1 MTPDELSILIAG
13 LIGGSALLSLFVALI
28 VLTYAEQLRR
38 IFRIRPLAPVTPA
51 LPGHYVLPY
60 LQPGPLMEPVGPI
73 HAPTPQRRATF
84 AATASDDD
92 LPVPPR
98 NATPGPSNVPRTP
111 PPAYDPAETEE
122 YGRFLRAIFRSPSPT
137 DLPLITIPDS
147 PPTPVRPLLPESDNP
162 SPSSS
167 TPFGRESIYRTLPP
181 GRIEFGTPAH
191 LCPLPDSD
199 NESDSN
205 SDPASYGGNEPVAER
220 DDDDPLNPNG
230 ADYEWPELDAVDR
243 AFLGPYR
250 SQAWELRR
258 LDIEQRSRYEGPEN
272 RVRMGYYLATERG
285 PRIPRRGREATI
297 PSSWMPAHE
306 PTQSS
311 KLSPT
316 SYWPSHLPRPTVPTW
331 TEPPDFDNFNQD
343 QETFGGWAEEE
354 SDGEFDTY
362 QDDRDYRGY
371 TTAPHFYRNPF
382 PLPDSP
388 TYLAPNHP
396 PPPPHP
402 RWIQQFRPPQYGS
415 YAYGGQGP
423 DDPEPGGSA
432 MPTDPPQ
439 PSNTERL
446 EAARQQ
452 SLANRREYD
461 VLKAQMEA
469 AQAKMMTHDVT
480 WDFAQPPD
488 SKGKEPDRGRPLV
501 PNYRRPLYDRTDRW
515 SVPRPPPKW
524 QAPNPYPA
532 PVGVAPDEAPWLGVK
547 PIMVKPPLP
556 FFGKYDDIE
565 RFIGDCLTYFEV
577 FASYFQVPSS
587 RVVFAV
593 THLEGDAKDWWVHA
607 RQDFW
612 ANDEGDPIDARF
624 RFPSWTEF
632 TTLLAL
638 NFHDPA
644 SEEMH
649 EKKMFDL
656 RMGKG
661 SALAYFQELEVEA
674 KKANRRGET
683 DARGLMVKAVRL
695 GVPDS
700 YTNAIANSGQHI
712 PVTYND
718 WKRRI
723 CIMYEERQKKWVF
736 DQTIGGRSAPQ
747 NRGATAPSQPK
758 AGGATSS
765 TPPKQAG
772 NSSAPKTGGRDS
784 AGRWTTHPGQ
794 GLPMSV
800 DAQKLRDE
808 GQCFRCKEKGH
819 LSRDCP
825 KKKEFRDIRSVQATE
840 LAVTTKVE
848 EDLLTGAHS
857 SSAGRS
863 HGLFVGTPFN
873 PTCIIKRTDT
883 FLAHS
888 DTDSIDTYSRT
899 PASNFTAFNVSST
912 TSKPVPESQNRY
924 ATLSVEEC
932 NNDSDSDTP
941 LKGCHDTSPA
951 RAEAK
956 ADNPAGHEAESLS
969 TRPLLTLGQTDA
981 NHRASS
987 LCGETQSTNASGEK
1001 STLAVT
1007 PIDIA
1012 SLPRITDGTM
1022 SAPKGKLYEEAAQVE
1037 RPSTPKVDVESQLGG
1052 ETTARLPGQQR
1063 VPTTTSS
1070 DEREGCCSPRDGD
1083 KKARAGNS
1091 DGQGETGNSTFAVQ
1105 AQPATLRS
1113 GLPSTRDGDR
1123 SILPRNEP
1131 GSAKAQKR
1139 PAAGL
1144 EAASAQAVNRGHSVT
1159 CIEVPDEDDDTAF
1172 QIWLAKERLPTVTQM
1187 EATSDEP
1194 ARSST
1199 KPITF
1204 QKWYKP
1210 FEVDWTLRAVCEA
1223 RNDNAARAALYV
1235 WTHVDRVP
1243 KLTSELLSKL
1253 RKGDELARE
1262 HLYELREP
1270 PRYLRRRQSSSRDFM
1285 LDVQLTTL
1293 TNRQVFATRG
1303 LVDSGCTSSAIN
1315 RAFVQKHRLDTVK
1328 TAIPI
1333 IVYNADGSRNKGG
1346 DITEYVEVRLTIGNH
1361 EERIDLA
1368 VTDLGAK
1375 DLYLGHDWLKRHNPV
1390 INWET
1395 STVIFGR
1402 CHCVKNPFPLPD
1414 ADPDDRWDEELE
1426 DGDTILAVNMEEEIV
1441 IRAMHHA
1448 NDLAA
1453 AANAEKPTK
1462 TFEEMVPPD
1471 YRSFRDLFSK
1481 ENFDELPERKPW
1493 DHAIELVPNAK
1504 STLDCKVYPLN
1515 RNEQEQLDKFLDEN
1529 LDSGRIKESK
1539 SPFASPFFFVKKKD
1553 GTLRPVQDYR
1563 KLNEM
1568 TIKNRYPL
1576 PLISELIDK
1585 LQGAKYFIKLDVR
1598 WGYNN
1603 VRIKEGDE
1611 HKAAF
1616 RTNRGL
1622 FEPTVM
1628 FFGLTNSPATFQWM
1642 MNDIFKDLISEG
1654 KVTIYLDDIL
1664 IFTKDLDEHRR
1675 IVRRVLQK
1683 LRENK
1688 LFLKAEKCEF
1698 EVLETEYLGVII
1710 SEGQVRMDPVKLAGI
1725 AEWPTPTK
1733 KKELQSFLGFT
1744 NFYRKFIKNYSKVV
1758 RALTQ
1763 LTGNAEWTWGAA
1775 QNQAF
1780 QQLKKQ
1786 MAEDVILAI
1795 PNRTGRFR
1803 VEADASNGA
1812 IGAVLSQEQE
1822 DRWRPVAFMSKA
1834 LTATERNYEIYDK
1847 ELLAIMLALSEWRH
1861 YLMGAL
1867 EDVEI
1872 WTDHQNL
1879 QYFRKPQKLNRRQA
1893 RWVTELAE
1901 YHFILKHKPGTAN
1914 VKADLLS
1921 RRSDH
1926 DQGEDDNGDITVL
1939 SPEHFRAMIMPT
1951 PSEIHERVRTATRQK
1966 ELWDKGIAASLEHER
1981 GITEKDGILYYDN
1994 RTYVP
1999 RHSALRGEIIA
2010 QSHDH
2015 ITAGHPGIAKTREL
2029 VQREYWW
2036 PKIQKDIEAY
2046 VKGCETCQR
2055 TKSNTQAK
2063 SAPLHP
2069 NAIPTEPWTHVSVD
2083 MVTGLP
2089 DSNGHDALLVVV
2101 DRFSKA
2107 IILVPCNVELSAA
2120 GWARTLRDHV
2130 YAHHGMPQV
2139 VISDRGPQF
2148 VSAFMKELYRMLDI
2162 TQNASTAFH
2171 PQTDGQTERVNQEV
2185 EKYLRIFIN
2194 YHQNDWAD
2202 WLPLAEFA
2210 HNNRAHSATGRSPFM
2225 ILYGRNPRIM
2235 PDSPRTLNAKVP
2247 AASDFSKAIAQI
2259 HKETELALEQAA
2271 GRMKAQYDK
2280 HKRPAQE
2287 YHAGDKVWLDAT
2299 NLHLPRPKKKLDDK
2313 RVGPFLVL
2321 EKTGASAYKLKLPPH
2336 WKIHPRFN
2344 EKLLSPF
2351 TPPSFPNQE
2360 QPPPPPPDLIDGE
2373 EEWEIEEILDSKSRK
2388 VRAKRGEPSTTVIDY
2403 FIKWVGHTREHN
2415 SWVTASEMGNTQEAI
2430 ADYETKM
2437 GSNERVSVVKIA
2449 TSKSPLAMVL
2459 DHHFDGEDISYLCQR
2474 EDGTQKWVKNPD
2486 ITLFENFL
2494 VEYWSNYEYH
2504 SLQRTK
2510 P

>member
-1 MTPDELSILIAG
+1 MTPDLTQKELVGIVTTIVG
-13 LIGGSALLSLFVALI
+13 LCLTSLFTALI
-28 VLTYAEQLRR
+28 VLTWREAILQYLYRHGLLVRPRR
-38 IFRIRPLAPVTPA
+38 RESPRPFPL
-51 LPGHYVLPY
+51 HYVLPY
-60 LQPGPLMEPVGPI
+60 ANSNATMDRPILEEQRLQTR
-73 HAPTPQRRATF
+73 APHTSNNSDELPPQ
-84 AATASDDD
+84 
-92 LPVPPR
+92 PPQR
-98 NATPGPSNVPRTP
+98 NATPGPSNTRHTPSPPSSPASEEIDIGDLRARYENFP
-111 PPAYDPAETEE
+111 PPEYDPD
-122 YGRFLRAIFRSPSPT
+122 
-137 DLPLITIPDS
+137 DLP
-147 PPTPVRPLLPESDNP
+147 PPERPLLPIRPRPLLEEPCAPAQRIFIRPPTNPEPANESSDEDNGFFGAVARRRDAGRVI
-162 SPSSS
+162 
-167 TPFGRESIYRTLPP
+167 TITTDDENDLDALELPFPDDDGDDSILHLPP
-181 GRIEFGTPAH
+181 PRRP
-191 LCPLPDSD
+191 
-199 NESDSN
+199 
-205 SDPASYGGNEPVAER
+205 
-220 DDDDPLNPNG
+220 DDPLNADG
-230 ADYEWPELDAVDR
+230 LDYEWPSLEDVNR
-243 AFLGPYR
+243 EILGPER
-250 SQAWELRR
+250 SLAWE
-258 LDIEQRSRYEGPEN
+258 IQRNDVEVRYNLAAHN
-272 RVRMGYYLATERG
+272 RVSMDAHLA
-285 PRIPRRGREATI
+285 ATYDPAMA
-297 PSSWMPAHE
+297 PSQGGDYMVPIE
-306 PTQSS
+306 EG
-311 KLSPT
+311 LMRNR
-316 SYWPSHLPRPTVPTW
+316 WPSKTPSRPWHDSWETAPTW
-331 TEPPDFDNFNQD
+331 KEADQNDFDHFHYDYNPYI
-343 QETFGGWAEEE
+343 EELP
-354 SDGEFDTY
+354 
-362 QDDRDYRGY
+362 
-371 TTAPHFYRNPF
+371 AAPF

-388 TYLAPNHP
+388 SWAAPTHL
-396 PPPPHP
+396 PHS
-402 RWIQQFRPPQYGS
+402 RRLQKYRPAQYS
-415 YAYGGQGP
+415 TRVFSGQGP
-423 DDPEPGGSA
+423 EDEEEAGTSKPSDETLAEEQRQAAEAAGKLLNRITELERELHDEEMRHRDHATKYGLPLRPSNAGKDPE
-432 MPTDPPQ
+432 
-439 PSNTERL
+439 
-446 EAARQQ
+446 
-452 SLANRREYD
+452 
-461 VLKAQMEA
+461 
-469 AQAKMMTHDVT
+469 
-480 WDFAQPPD
+480 
-488 SKGKEPDRGRPLV
+488 RGRQPAHLPLP
-501 PNYRRPLYDRTDRW
+501 PNQYRPLWRRDDRY
-515 SVPRPPPKW
+515 SVPRPPPDRGRPDPLP
-524 QAPNPYPA
+524 Q
-532 PVGVAPDEAPWLGVK
+532 PVGEADATAPFMNVRPTMIAIPKVFTGNHE
-547 PIMVKPPLP
+547 
-556 FFGKYDDIE
+556 DIE
-565 RFIGDCLTYFEV
+565 RFIGDCLMYFEAHASFFILPSHMIP
-577 FASYFQVPSS
+577 FATSLFDG
-587 RVVFAV
+587 A
-593 THLEGDAKDWWVHA
+593 AKTWWVHERLKYWSGA
-607 RQDFW
+607 GP
-612 ANDEGDPIDARF
+612 APHRF
-624 RFPSWTEF
+624 RYPTWEEF
-632 TTLLAL
+632 I
-638 NFHDPA
+638 NNVNEQFRDPA
-644 SEEMH
+644 AMEVQ
-649 EKKMFDL
+649 EKKMFEL
-656 RMGKG
+656 RMGSG
-661 SALAYFQELEVEA
+661 PATTFFQELEVLA
-674 KKANRRGET
+674 TKAGRRHDV
-683 DARGLMVKAVRL
+683 DARGLMVKATRL
-695 GVPDS
+695 GVPS
-700 YTNAIANSGQHI
+700 YYTNTITGQGRDI
-712 PVTYND
+712 PGDYD
-718 WKRRI
+718 EWKARI
-723 CIMYEERQKKWVF
+723 ILMYEERQKNWAF
-736 DQTIGGRSAPQ
+736 HQAAGNPRD
-747 NRGATAPSQPK
+747 NRPTKGTTTTASHTK
-758 AGGATSS
+758 ADDATSS
-765 TPPKQAG
+765 PTPKA
-772 NSSAPKTGGRDS
+772 SSSGHSGGRD
-784 AGRWTTHPGQ
+784 AVGRWTTFG
-794 GLPMSV
+794 GAGKPMDIDV
-800 DAQKLRDE
+800 TKLRAE
-808 GQCFRCKEKGH
+808 GRCFRCHEKGH
-819 LSRDCP
+819 MGKDCP
-825 KKKEFRDIRSVQATE
+825 KKKDYRDIRSVQATKE
-840 LAVTTKVE
+840 PVTESKVE
-848 EDLLTGAHS
+848 EIAKDLLT
-857 SSAGRS
+857 
-863 HGLFVGTPFN
+863 GTPFN
-873 PTCIIKRTDT
+873 PISITT
-883 FLAHS
+883 HS
-888 DTDSIDTYSRT
+888 DTNFFPTHSDIPDS
-899 PASNFTAFNVSST
+899 NLLAFNVSST
-912 TSKPVPESQNRY
+912 TSPPVSESQNRY
-924 ATLSVEEC
+924 AALSVEEC
-932 NNDSDSDTP
+932 NDNDNYDSDTP

-951 RAEAK
+951 RAQAK
-956 ADNPAGHEAESLS
+956 AVDPAGHEAESLS

-981 NHRASS
+981 NRPTSS
-987 LCGETQSTNASGEK
+987 LRGETQPANVAGGK
-1001 STLAVT
+1001 STLEVT

-1022 SAPKGKLYEEAAQVE
+1022 SKPKGKLYEKAAQTLGS
-1037 RPSTPKVDVESQLGG
+1037 STPKVDVESQLGG
-1052 ETTARLPGQQR
+1052 ETTARLPGQER
-1063 VPTTTSS
+1063 VPRTPKDDSTFHRSPPSS
-1070 DEREGCCSPRDGD
+1070 TKTGEQEDGAEREP
-1083 KKARAGNS
+1083 
-1091 DGQGETGNSTFAVQ
+1091 QGTGVTGTTV
-1105 AQPATLRS
+1105 
-1113 GLPSTRDGDR
+1113 
-1123 SILPRNEP
+1123 LPRAATQVRPGGISDPVTPPSEP
-1131 GSAKAQKR
+1131 SSQSTKGGTLIDAPRPAEERPSKAAGDAKATATKKT
-1139 PAAGL
+1139 AAKE
-1144 EAASAQAVNRGHSVT
+1144 EAASTQAVKRGHQVT
-1159 CIEVPDEDDDTAF
+1159 CIEIPDEEDDTAF
-1172 QIWLAKERLPTVTQM
+1172 QLWLAKKRLPIITQTG
-1187 EATSDEP
+1187 ATSDEP
-1194 ARSST
+1194 ARSSPT
-1199 KPITF
+1199 KPAF
-1204 QKWYKP
+1204 AKWYKP
-1210 FEVDWTLRAVCEA
+1210 FDVDWTLRTVCEA

-1243 KLTSELLSKL
+1243 ELTPELLSEL
-1253 RKGDELARE
+1253 RKGDDLARE
-1262 HLYELREP
+1262 WLYELHEP
-1270 PRYLRRRQSSSRDFM
+1270 PRYLRRRQSI
-1285 LDVQLTTL
+1285 L
-1293 TNRQVFATRG
+1293 ATRG

-1333 IVYNADGSRNKGG
+1333 IVYNADGSRNKDG

-1368 VTDLGAK
+1368 VTNLGAK

-1395 STVIFGR
+1395 GTVIFGR
-1402 CHCVKNPFPLPD
+1402 CQCVKNPFPLPD
-1414 ADPDDRWDEELE
+1414 ADPDDHWDEELE
-1426 DGDTILAVNMEEEIV
+1426 DGDTILAVNMEEELV
-1441 IRAMHHA
+1441 IRAVHHA

-1453 AANAEKPTK
+1453 AAHAEKPTK
-1462 TFEEMVPPD
+1462 TFEEMVPSD

-1481 ENFDELPERKPW
+1481 ENFDDLPERKPW
-1493 DHAIELVPNAK
+1493 DHAIELIPNAK

-1515 RNEQEQLDKFLDEN
+1515 RNEQEQLDKFLNEN

-1553 GTLRPVQDYR
+1553 GSLRPVQDYR

-1585 LQGAKYFIKLDVR
+1585 LQGAKYFTKLDVR

-1710 SEGQVRMDPVKLAGI
+1710 SENQVRMDPIKLAGI

-1758 RALTQ
+1758 HALTQ

-1795 PNRTGRFR
+1795 PNGTGRFR

-1822 DRWRPVAFMSKA
+1822 GKWRPVAFMSKA

-1847 ELLAIMLALSEWRH
+1847 ELLAIMLALAEWRH

-1901 YHFILKHKPGTAN
+1901 YHFVLKHKPGTAN

-1926 DQGEDDNGDITVL
+1926 DQGEDDNGDITIL
-1939 SPEHFRAMIMPT
+1939 SPEHFRAMIMPPANET
-1951 PSEIHERVRTATRQK
+1951 HERVRTATRQK
-1966 ELWDKGIAASLEHER
+1966 ELWDKGVAASLEHER

-1994 RTYVP
+1994 RVYVP
-1999 RHSALRGEIIA
+1999 RHSSLRGEIIA

-2036 PKIQKDIEAY
+2036 PKIQKDVETY

-2063 SAPLHP
+2063 TAPLHP
-2069 NAIPTEPWTHVSVD
+2069 NAIPTEPWTHISVD

-2089 DSNGHDALLVVV
+2089 DSNGHDALLVIV

-2120 GWARTLRDHV
+2120 GWARILRDHV
-2130 YAHHGMPQV
+2130 YARHGMPQV

-2194 YHQNDWAD
+2194 YHQDDWTD

-2210 HNNRAHSATGRSPFM
+2210 HNNRAHSATGKSPFM
-2225 ILYGRNPRIM
+2225 ILYGRNPRII
-2235 PDSPRTLNAKVP
+2235 PDSPRTPNTKVP

-2287 YHAGDKVWLDAT
+2287 YHVGNKVWLDAA

-2351 TPPSFPNQE
+2351 VPPSFPNQE

-2373 EEWEIEEILDSKSRK
+2373 EEWEIEEILDTKTRK
-2388 VRAKRGEPSTTVIDY
+2388 VRAKRGQPSTTVIDY

-2415 SWVTASEMGNTQEAI
+2415 SWVTASEMGNAQEAI
-2430 ADYETKM
+2430 AEYEEKM

-2449 TSKSPLAMVL
+2449 TPSQRDITMVL
-2459 DHHFDGEDISYLCQR
+2459 NHVYESNGDVSYLAQR
-2474 EDGTQKWVKNPD
+2474 CDGTQIWVINPD
-2486 ITLFENFL
+2486 TTIWKEFL
-2494 VEYWSNYEYH
+2494 DAYWASQLADQEE
-2504 SLQRTK
+2504 LPQDE

>member
-1 MTPDELSILIAG
+1 MDT
-13 LIGGSALLSLFVALI
+13 ALDYQGY
-28 VLTYAEQLRR
+28 T
-38 IFRIRPLAPVTPA
+38 
-51 LPGHYVLPY
+51 
-60 LQPGPLMEPVGPI
+60 
-73 HAPTPQRRATF
+73 
-84 AATASDDD
+84 
-92 LPVPPR
+92 
-98 NATPGPSNVPRTP
+98 
-111 PPAYDPAETEE
+111 
-122 YGRFLRAIFRSPSPT
+122 
-137 DLPLITIPDS
+137 
-147 PPTPVRPLLPESDNP
+147 PTPV
-162 SPSSS
+162 
-167 TPFGRESIYRTLPP
+167 
-181 GRIEFGTPAH
+181 
-191 LCPLPDSD
+191 
-199 NESDSN
+199 
-205 SDPASYGGNEPVAER
+205 
-220 DDDDPLNPNG
+220 
-230 ADYEWPELDAVDR
+230 
-243 AFLGPYR
+243 
-250 SQAWELRR
+250 
-258 LDIEQRSRYEGPEN
+258 
-272 RVRMGYYLATERG
+272 
-285 PRIPRRGREATI
+285 
-297 PSSWMPAHE
+297 
-306 PTQSS
+306 
-311 KLSPT
+311 
-316 SYWPSHLPRPTVPTW
+316 
-331 TEPPDFDNFNQD
+331 
-343 QETFGGWAEEE
+343 
-354 SDGEFDTY
+354 
-362 QDDRDYRGY
+362 DDRDYRGY
-371 TTAPHFYRNPF
+371 TSAPHFYHHPF

-388 TYLAPNHP
+388 TYEHQRYP
-396 PPPPHP
+396 PPPPDP
-402 RWIQQFRPPQYGS
+402 QRIQQYRPPQTHPR
-415 YAYGGQGP
+415 AP
-423 DDPEPGGSA
+423 EDPLI
-432 MPTDPPQ
+432 PQ
-439 PSNTERL
+439 PTL
-446 EAARQQ
+446 LARATR
-452 SLANRREYD
+452 SA
-461 VLKAQMEA
+461 
-469 AQAKMMTHDVT
+469 
-480 WDFAQPPD
+480 
-488 SKGKEPDRGRPLV
+488 
-501 PNYRRPLYDRTDRW
+501 YDRHKRNSPSKTDVWRSSSESW
-515 SVPRPPPKW
+515 RTSKRSATHTPSSISSTEKANNRIAPPPTYPTT
-524 QAPNPYPA
+524 ADPSPDPYPA
-532 PVGVAPDEAPWLGVK
+532 PVGKAPDEAPWLGVK
-547 PIMVKPPLP
+547 PLMVKPPIP
-556 FFGKYDDIE
+556 FEGKYDDVE
-565 RFIGDCLTYFEV
+565 RFVGDCFTYFEV

-587 RVVFAV
+587 RVVFAIS
-593 THLEGDAKDWWVHA
+593 HLEGPAKDWWVHA

-612 ANDEGDPIDARF
+612 CNEEDDTDSPRF
-624 RFPSWTEF
+624 RFPSWGEF
-632 TTLLAL
+632 TTLLAQ

-644 SEEMH
+644 SEELH
-649 EKKMFDL
+649 EKRMFDL

-661 SALAYFQELEVEA
+661 SALSYFQELEVEA

-700 YTNAIANSGQHI
+700 YTNAIASSGQHI

-723 CIMYEERQKKWVF
+723 CVMYEERQKKWVF
-736 DQTIGGRSAPQ
+736 DQTIGGR
-747 NRGATAPSQPK
+747 TAPKPGSITATSQNK
-758 AGGATSS
+758 TGGATSS
-765 TPPKQAG
+765 TPAKSPG
-772 NSSAPKTGGRDS
+772 NSNAPKPGGRDS

-794 GLPMSV
+794 GLPMSI

-808 GQCFRCKEKGH
+808 GRCFWCKEKGH
-819 LSRDCP
+819 MSKDCP
-825 KKKEFRDIRSVQATE
+825 KKKEFWDIRSVQATTE
-840 LAVTTKVE
+840 PATDSKIE
-848 EDLLTGAHS
+848 EDLHTGALA

-863 HGLFVGTPFN
+863 HGLFVGTSSN
-873 PTCIIKRTDT
+873 PTCILKRMNT
-883 FLAHS
+883 FSTSCAFEYTS
-888 DTDSIDTYSRT
+888 PSG
-899 PASNFTAFNVSST
+899 PAFNVSST
-912 TSKPVPESQNRY
+912 TSKPVTESQNRY
-924 ATLSVEEC
+924 AALSIEEC
-932 NNDSDSDTP
+932 NDNDNDIDTP
-941 LKGCHDTSPA
+941 LKGCHNTSPA
-951 RAEAK
+951 RAQAK
-956 ADNPAGHEAESLS
+956 AVDPAGHGAESPS

-987 LCGETQSTNASGEK
+987 LCGEPQSTNTSGKK
-1001 STLAVT
+1001 STFTVT

-1022 SAPKGKLYEEAAQVE
+1022 SESKDKLYDEVAQTF
-1037 RPSTPKVDVESQLGG
+1037 RSTTPKVDVESQLGG
-1052 ETTARLPGQQR
+1052 ETTTRLPGQER
-1063 VPTTTSS
+1063 VT
-1070 DEREGCCSPRDGD
+1070 
-1083 KKARAGNS
+1083 
-1091 DGQGETGNSTFAVQ
+1091 QGRQ
-1105 AQPATLRS
+1105 A
-1113 GLPSTRDGDR
+1113 LPSTASPSCYVPTSRRQEVGVER
-1123 SILPRNEP
+1123 EPPEMGVTGSTVSPR
-1131 GSAKAQKR
+1131 ATTQVR
-1139 PAAGL
+1139 PAVLSEVGTLLCKPSSRAIKGDTPFDAPPAPSQERPSKAAGDANATATKKTAAGQ
-1144 EAASAQAVNRGHSVT
+1144 EAASAQAVYRGHSVT
-1159 CIEVPDEDDDTAF
+1159 CIEVPDEDDDASF
-1172 QIWLAKERLPTVTQM
+1172 QIWLAKERTLTVTKK
-1187 EATSDEP
+1187 EATSDKP
-1194 ARSST
+1194 ARSSPT
-1199 KPITF
+1199 KSTPH
-1204 QKWYKP
+1204 QWYKP

-1223 RNDNAARAALYV
+1223 RNDNAAHAALFV
-1235 WTHVDRVP
+1235 WTHVDRIP
-1243 KLTSELLSKL
+1243 ELTPELLSEL
-1253 RKGDELARE
+1253 RRGDELARE
-1262 HLYELREP
+1262 RLYELHQP
-1270 PRYLRRRQSSSRDFM
+1270 PRYLRRRASSSRDFS
-1285 LDVQLTTL
+1285 LDVRLTSVT
-1293 TNRQVFATRG
+1293 RQKVFFTKA

-1315 RAFVQKHRLDTVK
+1315 RAFVRTHQLDTVK
-1328 TAIPI
+1328 TAVPI
-1333 IVYNADGSRNKGG
+1333 IVYNADGTRNQAG
-1346 DITEYVEVRLTIGNH
+1346 DITEYVEMHMAIGDH
-1361 EERIDLA
+1361 VKRIDLA
-1368 VTDLGAK
+1368 VTDLGPK

-1390 INWET
+1390 INWAT
-1395 STVIFGR
+1395 GTVIFGR
-1402 CHCVKNPFPLPD
+1402 CQCVKNPFSLPD

-1426 DGDTILAVNMEEEIV
+1426 DGDTILAVNMEEELI
-1441 IRAMHHA
+1441 IRAVHHA

-1453 AANAEKPTK
+1453 AAHADKPMK
-1462 TFEEMVPPD
+1462 TFEEMVPPN
-1471 YRSFRDLFSK
+1471 YCSFRDLFSK

-1493 DHAIELVPNAK
+1493 DHAIELIPNAK

-1515 RNEQEQLDKFLDEN
+1515 RNEQEQLDKFLDKN
-1529 LDSGRIKESK
+1529 LESGRITESK
-1539 SPFASPFFFVKKKD
+1539 SPFASPFFF
-1553 GTLRPVQDYR
+1553 
-1563 KLNEM
+1563 LNEM

-1585 LQGAKYFIKLDVR
+1585 LQGAKYFTKLDVC

-1616 RTNRGL
+1616 RTNQGL

-1642 MNDIFKDLISEG
+1642 MNDIFKDLISER

-1688 LFLKAEKCEF
+1688 LFLKAKKCEF
-1698 EVLETEYLGVII
+1698 EVLQTEYLGVII
-1710 SEGQVRMDPVKLAGI
+1710 SEGQVRMDPIKLAGI

-1758 RALTQ
+1758 RTLTQ

-1795 PNRTGRFR
+1795 PNGTGRFR

-1822 DRWRPVAFMSKA
+1822 GKWRPVAFMSKA

-1939 SPEHFRAMIMPT
+1939 SPDHFRAMIMPT
-1951 PSEIHERVRTATRQK
+1951 ASETHERVRTATRQK
-1966 ELWDKGIAASLEHER
+1966 ELWDKGIATSLEHER

-1994 RTYVP
+1994 RVYVP
-1999 RHSALRGEIIA
+1999 RHSSLRGEIIA

-2069 NAIPTEPWTHVSVD
+2069 NAIPTEPWTHISVD

-2107 IILVPCNVELSAA
+2107 IILVPCNVELSAE
-2120 GWARTLRDHV
+2120 GWARILRDHV
-2130 YAHHGMPQV
+2130 YARHGMPQV

-2185 EKYLRIFIN
+2185 EKYLRIFVN
-2194 YHQNDWAD
+2194 HHQNDWAD
-2202 WLPLAEFA
+2202 WLPMVEFA

-2225 ILYGRNPRIM
+2225 ILYGRNPHII
-2235 PDSPRTLNAKVP
+2235 PDSPRTPNSKVP
-2247 AASDFSKAIAQI
+2247 AASDFSKAMAKI
-2259 HKETELALEQAA
+2259 HKETETALEEAA

-2280 HKRPAQE
+2280 HKRPARE
-2287 YHAGDKVWLDAT
+2287 YHAGDKVWLDTT

-2313 RVGPFLVL
+2313 RVGPFLIL

-2344 EKLLSPF
+2344 EKLLTPF
-2351 TPPSFPNQE
+2351 VPPAFPNQE

-2373 EEWEIEEILDSKSRK
+2373 EEWEIEEILDSKPRK
-2388 VRAKRGEPSTTVIDY
+2388 VRGKCGEPSTTVIDY

-2415 SWVTASEMGNTQEAI
+2415 SWVTASEMGNAKEAI
-2430 ADYETKM
+2430 ADYEAKTQ
-2437 GSNERVSVVKIA
+2437 SNERVAIVKIA

-2459 DHHFDGEDISYLCQR
+2459 NHHFDGEDVSYLCQR

-2486 ITLFENFL
+2486 VTLFENFL

-2504 SLQRTK
+2504 SLQKTE

>member
-1 MTPDELSILIAG
+1 MSFPTSNPDHSWNQWAR
-13 LIGGSALLSLFVALI
+13 S
-28 VLTYAEQLRR
+28 
-38 IFRIRPLAPVTPA
+38 
-51 LPGHYVLPY
+51 
-60 LQPGPLMEPVGPI
+60 
-73 HAPTPQRRATF
+73 
-84 AATASDDD
+84 
-92 LPVPPR
+92 
-98 NATPGPSNVPRTP
+98 TP
-111 PPAYDPAETEE
+111 PPPRGGAPTRPPHPTTTSPFPLATQPPAHPMFQEPPLPPMTRRRPRNTAGSFGLSSALQRPTFPSSQ
-122 YGRFLRAIFRSPSPT
+122 YPTAPRPQYRPFSPNPMMRPHARCPPSAVNAFRAPSTPEAFGSQ
-137 DLPLITIPDS
+137 S
-147 PPTPVRPLLPESDNP
+147 PPTSAHSPTPTMKTPTPPRPPTMEEMNP
-162 SPSSS
+162 WQS
-167 TPFGRESIYRTLPP
+167 ERT
-181 GRIEFGTPAH
+181 
-191 LCPLPDSD
+191 
-199 NESDSN
+199 
-205 SDPASYGGNEPVAER
+205 
-220 DDDDPLNPNG
+220 
-230 ADYEWPELDAVDR
+230 
-243 AFLGPYR
+243 
-250 SQAWELRR
+250 
-258 LDIEQRSRYEGPEN
+258 
-272 RVRMGYYLATERG
+272 
-285 PRIPRRGREATI
+285 TI
-297 PSSWMPAHE
+297 PST
-306 PTQSS
+306 PTDPTTSGPSS
-311 KLSPT
+311 RPSTGPTSAPTDPRHGSSDGSTSSNEAGSKDPETESGWGGTSLSPEDHRSQEEVETQTYAPDFTRTAFGQSIPLPQAIGSTMRGPEPPRSNEPSQT
-316 SYWPSHLPRPTVPTW
+316 SYWPSHLPRETAQTW
-331 TEPPDFDNFNQD
+331 TERPDFDNFNQD
-343 QETFGGWAEEE
+343 PETFGWADEEE
-354 SDGEFDTY
+354 EMNY
-362 QDDRDYRGY
+362 QSYPPTPIDDRDYRGY
-371 TTAPHFYRNPF
+371 TSAPDFYHQPF

-388 TYLAPNHP
+388 NYAGEYQTYQPI
-396 PPPPHP
+396 HP
-402 RWIQQFRPPQYGS
+402 RRVQQYRPPQYAS
-415 YAYGGQGP
+415 HLFAGQDP
-423 DDPEPGGSA
+423 PEPIA
-432 MPTDPPQ
+432 TDPTPGPSQ
-439 PSNTERL
+439 PSNEERL

-452 SLANRREYD
+452 SEANRREYD
-461 VLKAQMEA
+461 ILKAQMEA

-488 SKGKEPDRGRPLV
+488 SRKEKEPDRGRLPI

-515 SVPRPPPKW
+515 SVPRPPPRW

-532 PVGVAPDEAPWLGVK
+532 PVGAAPDDAPWLGVK

-556 FFGKYDDIE
+556 FDGKYDDVE

-577 FASYFQVPSS
+577 FAAFFQVPSS

-593 THLEGDAKDWWVHA
+593 THLEGTAKDWWVHA

-612 ANDEGDPIDARF
+612 ANDPDDAIDPRF
-624 RFPSWTEF
+624 RFPSWGEF
-632 TTLLAL
+632 TTLLAQQ
-638 NFHDPA
+638 FHDPA
-644 SEEMH
+644 SEELH
-649 EKKMFDL
+649 EKRMFDL
-656 RMGKG
+656 WMGKG
-661 SALAYFQELEVEA
+661 PAISYFQELEMEA
-674 KKANRRGET
+674 KKANRCSDV

-712 PVTYND
+712 PITYND

-723 CIMYEERQKKWVF
+723 CVMYEERQKKWVF
-736 DQTIGGRSAPQ
+736 DQAIGGRSVPQ
-747 NRGATAPSQPK
+747 KGTTATSLPK
-758 AGGATSS
+758 TGGMTSS
-765 TPPKQAG
+765 TPAKQAAG
-772 NSSAPKTGGRDS
+772 SNAPKPGGRDS
-784 AGRWTTHPGQ
+784 TGRWTTHPGQ
-794 GLPMSV
+794 GLPMSI
-800 DAQKLRDE
+800 DAQKLCDE
-808 GQCFRCKEKGH
+808 GRCFRCKEKGH
-819 LSRDCP
+819 MSKDCP
-825 KKKEFRDIRSVQATE
+825 KKKEFRDIRSVQATTE
-840 LAVTTKVE
+840 VATTSKVE
-848 EDLLTGAHS
+848 EDLFT
-857 SSAGRS
+857 
-863 HGLFVGTPFN
+863 GTPFN
-873 PTCIIKRTDT
+873 PISITT
-883 FLAHS
+883 HS
-888 DTDSIDTYSRT
+888 DTDFSRIT
-899 PASNFTAFNVSST
+899 HSNIPHLRAPAFNVSST
-912 TSKPVPESQNRY
+912 TSKPASESQNRY
-924 ATLSVEEC
+924 AALSVEEC
-932 NNDSDSDTP
+932 NNNNNNNNNTP
-941 LKGCHDTSPA
+941 SSALN
-951 RAEAK
+951 AEA
-956 ADNPAGHEAESLS
+956 EQWAESPT

-981 NHRASS
+981 NRPTSS
-987 LCGETQSTNASGEK
+987 LCGETQPVNVADGK
-1001 STLAVT
+1001 STLEVT

-1012 SLPRITDGTM
+1012 SLPHMTDGM
-1022 SAPKGKLYEEAAQVE
+1022 KGASKGSPNEVSYRHDQAAQTSGS
-1037 RPSTPKVDVESQLGG
+1037 STPKVDVESQLGG

-1063 VPTTTSS
+1063 VTTPTTSS

-1083 KKARAGNS
+1083 KKARARNS
-1091 DGQGETGNSTFAVQ
+1091 DGQGETGNSAFAVQ
-1105 AQPATLRS
+1105 AQPATLSQS

-1123 SILPRNEP
+1123 SILPWNEP

-1139 PAAGL
+1139 PAAGQ
-1144 EAASAQAVNRGHSVT
+1144 EAASAQAVNRGHPVT
-1159 CIEVPDEDDDTAF
+1159 CIEIPDEDDDMAF
-1172 QIWLAKERLPTVTQM
+1172 QLWLAKERTPTIVKEET
-1187 EATSDEP
+1187 TSDEP
-1194 ARSST
+1194 ARISAT
-1199 KPITF
+1199 KSDAHR
-1204 QKWYKP
+1204 WYKP

-1223 RNDNAARAALYV
+1223 RNDNAACAALYI
-1235 WTHVDRVP
+1235 WTHIDRVP
-1243 KLTSELLSKL
+1243 ELTPELLSEI
-1253 RKGDELARE
+1253 RKGGELARE
-1262 HLYELREP
+1262 RLYELHEP
-1270 PRYLRRRQSSSRDFM
+1270 PRYLRRRGSNDRDFS
-1285 LDVQLTTL
+1285 LQVQLTTV
-1293 TNRQVFATRG
+1293 TGQKTFTTKG

-1315 RAFVQKHRLDTVK
+1315 RAFVRKNQLDTVK
-1328 TAIPI
+1328 TAVPI
-1333 IVYNADGSRNKGG
+1333 VVYNADGTHNQAG
-1346 DITEYVEVRLTIGNH
+1346 DITEYVEMRMTIGNH
-1361 EERIDLA
+1361 IERIDFA
-1368 VTDLGAK
+1368 VTDLGPK

-1395 STVIFGR
+1395 GTVIFGR
-1402 CHCVKNPFPLPD
+1402 CQCVKNPFPLPD
-1414 ADPDDRWDEELE
+1414 ANPDDRWDEELE

-1453 AANAEKPTK
+1453 AANTEKPTK
-1462 TFEEMVPPD
+1462 TFEEMVPSD

-1493 DHAIELVPNAK
+1493 DHAIELIPNAK

-1553 GTLRPVQDYR
+1553 GSLRPVQDYR

-1585 LQGAKYFIKLDVR
+1585 LQGAKYFTKLDVR

-1603 VRIKEGDE
+1603 VWIKEGDE

-1628 FFGLTNSPATFQWM
+1628 FFRLTNSPTTFQWM
-1642 MNDIFKDLISEG
+1642 MNDIFKDLISKG

-1803 VEADASNGA
+1803 VEADTSNGA

-1822 DRWRPVAFMSKA
+1822 GKWRPVAFMSKA

-1847 ELLAIMLALSEWRH
+1847 ELLAIMLALAEWRH

-1893 RWVTELAE
+1893 HWVTELAE

-1951 PSEIHERVRTATRQK
+1951 ATETHERVRTATRQK

-1981 GITEKDGILYYDN
+1981 GITEKDGILYYDQ
-1994 RTYVP
+1994 RVYVP
-1999 RHSALRGEIIA
+1999 RHSSLRGEIIS

-2046 VKGCETCQR
+2046 IKGCETCQR

-2069 NAIPTEPWTHVSVD
+2069 NTIPTEPWTHISVD

-2107 IILVPCNVELSAA
+2107 IILVPCNVELSAE
-2120 GWARTLRDHV
+2120 GWARILRDHV
-2130 YAHHGMPQV
+2130 YA
-2139 VISDRGPQF
+2139 
-2148 VSAFMKELYRMLDI
+2148 
-2162 TQNASTAFH
+2162 
-2171 PQTDGQTERVNQEV
+2171 
-2185 EKYLRIFIN
+2185 
-2194 YHQNDWAD
+2194 
-2202 WLPLAEFA
+2202 
-2210 HNNRAHSATGRSPFM
+2210 
-2225 ILYGRNPRIM
+2225 
-2235 PDSPRTLNAKVP
+2235 
-2247 AASDFSKAIAQI
+2247 
-2259 HKETELALEQAA
+2259 
-2271 GRMKAQYDK
+2271 
-2280 HKRPAQE
+2280 
-2287 YHAGDKVWLDAT
+2287 
-2299 NLHLPRPKKKLDDK
+2299 
-2313 RVGPFLVL
+2313 
-2321 EKTGASAYKLKLPPH
+2321 
-2336 WKIHPRFN
+2336 
-2344 EKLLSPF
+2344 
-2351 TPPSFPNQE
+2351 
-2360 QPPPPPPDLIDGE
+2360 
-2373 EEWEIEEILDSKSRK
+2373 
-2388 VRAKRGEPSTTVIDY
+2388 
-2403 FIKWVGHTREHN
+2403 
-2415 SWVTASEMGNTQEAI
+2415 
-2430 ADYETKM
+2430 
-2437 GSNERVSVVKIA
+2437 
-2449 TSKSPLAMVL
+2449 
-2459 DHHFDGEDISYLCQR
+2459 
-2474 EDGTQKWVKNPD
+2474 
-2486 ITLFENFL
+2486 
-2494 VEYWSNYEYH
+2494 
-2504 SLQRTK
+2504 
-2510 P
+2510 

>member
-1 MTPDELSILIAG
+1 MTPDEISILVAG

-38 IFRIRPLAPVTPA
+38 IFHIRPLAPVIPA

-60 LQPGPLMEPVGPI
+60 LEPGPLVEPVGQI

-84 AATASDDD
+84 TATASDDD
-92 LPVPPR
+92 LPLPPR

-122 YGRFLRAIFRSPSPT
+122 YGRFLRSIFRSASPT
-137 DLPLITIPDS
+137 NLPLITIPDS
-147 PPTPVRPLLPESDNP
+147 PPTPIRALIPEPNDETP
-162 SPSSS
+162 SLS
-167 TPFGRESIYRTLPP
+167 TSFGRESIHRTLPP
-181 GRIEFGTPAH
+181 GGIVIGTPAH

-199 NESDSN
+199 SDSDS
-205 SDPASYGGNEPVAER
+205 SDYGGNEPVAER

-230 ADYEWPELDAVDR
+230 SDHEWPELDAVDR

-258 LDIEQRSRYEGPEN
+258 LDIEQRSSEDP
-272 RVRMGYYLATERG
+272 AFHDAAER
-285 PRIPRRGREATI
+285 PQYVQEYTPTDSERNTRPQQAA
-297 PSSWMPAHE
+297 SSWMPAPE
-306 PTQSS
+306 PTQNTG
-311 KLSPT
+311 LSPT
-316 SYWPSHLPRPTVPTW
+316 YYLHSPSPRETGRISTA
-331 TEPPDFDNFNQD
+331 PPDFDNFNQD
-343 QETFGGWAEEE
+343 EDTFGGWADEEQE
-354 SDGEFDTY
+354 LDTALDY
-362 QDDRDYRGY
+362 GDYRGY
-371 TTAPHFYRNPF
+371 TSAPHFYHQPF

-388 TYLAPNHP
+388 SYAQP
-396 PPPPHP
+396 PRHFQPPHP
-402 RWIQQFRPPQYGS
+402 RRVQQYRPPQYRQ
-415 YAYGGQGP
+415 YLMGGQDP
-423 DDPEPGGSA
+423 PEPIV
-432 MPTDPPQ
+432 TDQTAGPSQ
-439 PSNTERL
+439 PSNEERL
-446 EAARQQ
+446 EAARRQ
-452 SLANRREYD
+452 SHENRQEYD
-461 VLKAQMEA
+461 ILKAQMEA

-488 SKGKEPDRGRPLV
+488 SKGKEPDRGRPVV

-515 SVPRPPPKW
+515 SVPRPPPRW

-532 PVGVAPDEAPWLGVK
+532 PVGSAPDDAPWLGVK
-547 PIMVKPPLP
+547 PLMVKPPLP

-577 FASYFQVPSS
+577 FASYFQIPSS

-612 ANDEGDPIDARF
+612 ANDAEDPVDARF

-661 SALAYFQELEVEA
+661 SALAYFQELEMEA

-723 CIMYEERQKKWVF
+723 CIMYEEWQKKWVF
-736 DQTIGGRSAPQ
+736 DQTIGGRAPQ
-747 NRGATAPSQPK
+747 RTGTTAPSLPK
-758 AGGATSS
+758 TEGATSS
-765 TPPKQAG
+765 TPPKQAD
-772 NSSAPKTGGRDS
+772 NSNASKSGGRDS

-794 GLPMSV
+794 GLPMSI
-800 DAQKLRDE
+800 DAQKLRNE
-808 GQCFRCKEKGH
+808 GRCFRCKEKGH
-819 LSRDCP
+819 MSKDCP
-825 KKKEFRDIRSVQATE
+825 KKKEFRDIRSVQATTE
-840 LAVTTKVE
+840 LAVTTKIAT
-848 EDLLTGAHS
+848 DLHTGALA

-863 HGLFVGTPFN
+863 QGLFVGTPFN
-873 PTCIIKRTDT
+873 PTCIKRTNT
-883 FLAHS
+883 FSISPDSHTTHS
-888 DTDSIDTYSRT
+888 AI
-899 PASNFTAFNVSST
+899 PAPNLLAFNVSST
-912 TSKPVPESQNRY
+912 TSKPSSESQNRY
-924 ATLSVEEC
+924 AALSVEEC
-932 NNDSDSDTP
+932 TDDSDSDSDTP

-951 RAEAK
+951 RAQAK
-956 ADNPAGHEAESLS
+956 AVDPAGHEAESLS

-987 LCGETQSTNASGEK
+987 LCGETQSMKASGEK
-1001 STLAVT
+1001 STLVVT
-1007 PIDIA
+1007 PIDNA
-1012 SLPRITDGTM
+1012 SLPRMTDGTM
-1022 SAPKGKLYEEAAQVE
+1022 SKSKDKLYEQVAQVE

-1052 ETTARLPGQQR
+1052 ETTTRLPGQQR
-1063 VPTTTSS
+1063 VPRTQETTTPQKQPFPVGRPGKVMEVMTSQ
-1070 DEREGCCSPRDGD
+1070 SPGAAGGIGQPRSLDSTTPVVPARLFDVRDD
-1083 KKARAGNS
+1083 APVRTNPSLQRIVLVEAN
-1091 DGQGETGNSTFAVQ
+1091 QTN
-1105 AQPATLRS
+1105 LRS
-1113 GLPSTRDGDR
+1113 PIAPGNVDEERPS
-1123 SILPRNEP
+1123 
-1131 GSAKAQKR
+1131 K
-1139 PAAGL
+1139 AAGDANATATKKTAAGQ

-1159 CIEVPDEDDDTAF
+1159 CIEIPDEDDDTAF
-1172 QIWLAKERLPTVTQM
+1172 QLWLAKERLPKVTQT

-1199 KPITF
+1199 KPVTF

-1223 RNDNAARAALYV
+1223 RNDNAARAALFV

-1243 KLTSELLSKL
+1243 ELTPELLSEL

-1262 HLYELREP
+1262 RLYELHEP
-1270 PRYLRRRQSSSRDFM
+1270 PRYLRRRASSGRDFM

-1315 RAFVQKHRLDTVK
+1315 RAFVQKHHLDTVK

-1395 STVIFGR
+1395 GTVIFGR
-1402 CHCVKNPFPLPD
+1402 CQCVKNPFPLPD

-1426 DGDTILAVNMEEEIV
+1426 DGDTILAVNMEEELV
-1441 IRAMHHA
+1441 IRAIHHA

-1553 GTLRPVQDYR
+1553 GSLRPVQDYR

-1585 LQGAKYFIKLDVR
+1585 LQGAKYFTKLDVR

-1795 PNRTGRFR
+1795 PNATGRFR

-1812 IGAVLSQEQE
+1812 VGAVLSQEQE
-1822 DRWRPVAFMSKA
+1822 GRWRPVAFMSKA

-1901 YHFILKHKPGTAN
+1901 YHFVLKHKPGTAN

-1951 PSEIHERVRTATRQK
+1951 ASETHERVKTATRQK
-1966 ELWDKGIAASLEHER
+1966 ELWDKGIAASLEHE
-1981 GITEKDGILYYDN
+1981 
-1994 RTYVP
+1994 
-1999 RHSALRGEIIA
+1999 
-2010 QSHDH
+2010 
-2015 ITAGHPGIAKTREL
+2015 
-2029 VQREYWW
+2029 
-2036 PKIQKDIEAY
+2036 
-2046 VKGCETCQR
+2046 
-2055 TKSNTQAK
+2055 
-2063 SAPLHP
+2063 
-2069 NAIPTEPWTHVSVD
+2069 
-2083 MVTGLP
+2083 
-2089 DSNGHDALLVVV
+2089 
-2101 DRFSKA
+2101 
-2107 IILVPCNVELSAA
+2107 
-2120 GWARTLRDHV
+2120 
-2130 YAHHGMPQV
+2130 
-2139 VISDRGPQF
+2139 
-2148 VSAFMKELYRMLDI
+2148 
-2162 TQNASTAFH
+2162 
-2171 PQTDGQTERVNQEV
+2171 
-2185 EKYLRIFIN
+2185 
-2194 YHQNDWAD
+2194 
-2202 WLPLAEFA
+2202 
-2210 HNNRAHSATGRSPFM
+2210 
-2225 ILYGRNPRIM
+2225 
-2235 PDSPRTLNAKVP
+2235 
-2247 AASDFSKAIAQI
+2247 
-2259 HKETELALEQAA
+2259 
-2271 GRMKAQYDK
+2271 
-2280 HKRPAQE
+2280 
-2287 YHAGDKVWLDAT
+2287 
-2299 NLHLPRPKKKLDDK
+2299 
-2313 RVGPFLVL
+2313 
-2321 EKTGASAYKLKLPPH
+2321 
-2336 WKIHPRFN
+2336 
-2344 EKLLSPF
+2344 
-2351 TPPSFPNQE
+2351 
-2360 QPPPPPPDLIDGE
+2360 
-2373 EEWEIEEILDSKSRK
+2373 
-2388 VRAKRGEPSTTVIDY
+2388 
-2403 FIKWVGHTREHN
+2403 
-2415 SWVTASEMGNTQEAI
+2415 
-2430 ADYETKM
+2430 
-2437 GSNERVSVVKIA
+2437 
-2449 TSKSPLAMVL
+2449 
-2459 DHHFDGEDISYLCQR
+2459 
-2474 EDGTQKWVKNPD
+2474 
-2486 ITLFENFL
+2486 
-2494 VEYWSNYEYH
+2494 
-2504 SLQRTK
+2504 
-2510 P
+2510 

>member
-1 MTPDELSILIAG
+1 MTPDLTQKE
-13 LIGGSALLSLFVALI
+13 LIGIVTTIVGLCLTSLFTTLI
-28 VLTYAEQLRR
+28 VLTWREEILHYLYRHGLLVRPRR
-38 IFRIRPLAPVTPA
+38 RQSPRPFPL
-51 LPGHYVLPY
+51 HYVLPY
-60 LQPGPLMEPVGPI
+60 DNSNTTMDRPVLEEQHLQTR
-73 HAPTPQRRATF
+73 APHTSNDSDELPPQ
-84 AATASDDD
+84 
-92 LPVPPR
+92 PPQR
-98 NATPGPSNVPRTP
+98 NATPGPSNTRHTPSPPSSPASEEIDIGDLRARYENFP
-111 PPAYDPAETEE
+111 PPEYDPNDLPPPERPILPIRPRPLMEE
-122 YGRFLRAIFRSPSPT
+122 PRAPAQRIFIRPPT
-137 DLPLITIPDS
+137 DPWPADESSDEDDNGFFRAVARRRDAERVITITTDDEND
-147 PPTPVRPLLPESDNP
+147 LDALE
-162 SPSSS
+162 
-167 TPFGRESIYRTLPP
+167 L
-181 GRIEFGTPAH
+181 
-191 LCPLPDSD
+191 PLPDDDGDDSILHLPPPRRPD
-199 NESDSN
+199 N
-205 SDPASYGGNEPVAER
+205 
-220 DDDDPLNPNG
+220 PLNADG
-230 ADYEWPELDAVDR
+230 LDYEWPSLEDVDR
-243 AFLGPYR
+243 DLLGPER
-250 SQAWELRR
+250 SLAWEIRR
-258 LDIEQRSRYEGPEN
+258 DDVEVRYNLAAHN
-272 RVRMGYYLATERG
+272 RISMDAHLATTYD
-285 PRIPRRGREATI
+285 PATA
-297 PSSWMPAHE
+297 PSQGVDYMVPIEEGLMRNRLPSKA
-306 PTQSS
+306 SS
-311 KLSPT
+311 KTWHDSWET
-316 SYWPSHLPRPTVPTW
+316 APTW
-331 TEPPDFDNFNQD
+331 KEADQNDFDHFHYDYNSYI
-343 QETFGGWAEEE
+343 EELP
-354 SDGEFDTY
+354 
-362 QDDRDYRGY
+362 
-371 TTAPHFYRNPF
+371 AAPF

-388 TYLAPNHP
+388 SWATPTHL
-396 PPPPHP
+396 PHP
-402 RWIQQFRPPQYGS
+402 RRLQKYRPTQYS
-415 YAYGGQGP
+415 THVFSGQGP
-423 DDPEPGGSA
+423 DDEEEGGSSK
-432 MPTDPPQ
+432 
-439 PSNTERL
+439 PSDETLAEEQRQAA
-446 EAARQQ
+446 EAAGK
-452 SLANRREYD
+452 LLNRIAELEKELNDEEMRHRD
-461 VLKAQMEA
+461 HATKAQTEDDNPLIYPYLRINIDPSG
-469 AQAKMMTHDVT
+469 DVT
-480 WDFAQPPD
+480 TDIRYHAHLPIGGIPILSRNQ
-488 SKGKEPDRGRPLV
+488 SGKQ
-501 PNYRRPLYDRTDRW
+501 T
-515 SVPRPPPKW
+515 PPPH
-524 QAPNPYPA
+524 
-532 PVGVAPDEAPWLGVK
+532 
-547 PIMVKPPLP
+547 
-556 FFGKYDDIE
+556 IE
-565 RFIGDCLTYFEV
+565 RFIGDCLMYFEAH
-577 FASYFQVPSS
+577 ASYFILPSHMIP
-587 RVVFAV
+587 FA
-593 THLEGDAKDWWVHA
+593 TSLFDGAAKTWWVHERLKYWSGTGPA
-607 RQDFW
+607 
-612 ANDEGDPIDARF
+612 PHRF
-624 RFPSWTEF
+624 RYPTWEEF
-632 TTLLAL
+632 I
-638 NFHDPA
+638 NNVNEQFRDPA
-644 SEEMH
+644 AMEVQ
-649 EKKMFDL
+649 EKKMFEL
-656 RMGKG
+656 RMGSG
-661 SALAYFQELEVEA
+661 PATTFFQELEVLA
-674 KKANRRGET
+674 TKAGRRHDV
-683 DARGLMVKAVRL
+683 DARGLMVKATRL
-695 GVPDS
+695 GVPS
-700 YTNAIANSGQHI
+700 YYTNTITGQGRDI
-712 PVTYND
+712 PGDYD
-718 WKRRI
+718 EWKARI
-723 CIMYEERQKKWVF
+723 ILMYEERQKNWAF
-736 DQTIGGRSAPQ
+736 HQAAGSPRNNRPPRGTSATTTT
-747 NRGATAPSQPK
+747 ATSHTK
-758 AGGATSS
+758 ADGATSS
-765 TPPKQAG
+765 PTPKA
-772 NSSAPKTGGRDS
+772 SSGGHSGGRDS
-784 AGRWTTHPGQ
+784 AGRWTTFG
-794 GLPMSV
+794 GTGKPMDIDV
-800 DAQKLRDE
+800 TKLRAE
-808 GQCFRCKEKGH
+808 GRCFRCHEKGH
-819 LSRDCP
+819 MGKDCP
-825 KKKEFRDIRSVQATE
+825 KKKDYRDIRSVQATNE
-840 LAVTTKVE
+840 PVTESKIE
-848 EDLLTGAHS
+848 EIAKDLHTGARL

-873 PTCIIKRTDT
+873 PTCIKHTNILSTSHT
-883 FLAHS
+883 HS
-888 DTDSIDTYSRT
+888 NIPRLRA
-899 PASNFTAFNVSST
+899 PAFNVSST
-912 TSKPVPESQNRY
+912 TSKPVTESQNRY
-924 ATLSVEEC
+924 AALSVEEC
-932 NNDSDSDTP
+932 NDNNDSP

-951 RAEAK
+951 RAQAK
-956 ADNPAGHEAESLS
+956 AADPAGHEAESLS
-969 TRPLLTLGQTDA
+969 MRPLLTLGQTDA
-981 NHRASS
+981 NRPTSS
-987 LCGETQSTNASGEK
+987 LRGETQPANVAGGK
-1001 STLAVT
+1001 STLEVT

-1022 SAPKGKLYEEAAQVE
+1022 SKPKGELYEEAAQTFGS
-1037 RPSTPKVDVESQLGG
+1037 STPKVDVESQLGG
-1052 ETTARLPGQQR
+1052 ETTARLPGQER
-1063 VPTTTSS
+1063 VPRTPKDDSIFHRSPPSSTKTGEQKDGAEREPQGTGVTGTTVSPRATTQVRPGRISDPVTSPSEPSSQTTKGGILFDAPKPAEERPSKAVGDANATTT
-1070 DEREGCCSPRDGD
+1070 
-1083 KKARAGNS
+1083 KKMA
-1091 DGQGETGNSTFAVQ
+1091 
-1105 AQPATLRS
+1105 
-1113 GLPSTRDGDR
+1113 DR
-1123 SILPRNEP
+1123 T
-1131 GSAKAQKR
+1131 
-1139 PAAGL
+1139 
-1144 EAASAQAVNRGHSVT
+1144 EAASAQAVNRGPTVT

-1172 QIWLAKERLPTVTQM
+1172 QLWLAKERLPTITQT
-1187 EATSDEP
+1187 EATSDKP

-1210 FEVDWTLRAVCEA
+1210 FEVDWTLRA
-1223 RNDNAARAALYV
+1223 
-1235 WTHVDRVP
+1235 
-1243 KLTSELLSKL
+1243 
-1253 RKGDELARE
+1253 GDELARE
-1262 HLYELREP
+1262 RLYELHEP

-1285 LDVQLTTL
+1285 LNVQLATL
-1293 TNRQVFATRG
+1293 TNRQVFATKG

-1315 RAFVQKHRLDTVK
+1315 RAFVQEHRLDTVK

-1395 STVIFGR
+1395 GTVIFGR
-1402 CHCVKNPFPLPD
+1402 CSCVRNPFPLPN

-1426 DGDTILAVNMEEEIV
+1426 DGDTILAVNMEEELV
-1441 IRAMHHA
+1441 IRAIHHA

-1453 AANAEKPTK
+1453 AANAERPTK

-1481 ENFDELPERKPW
+1481 ENFDELPKRKPW
-1493 DHAIELVPNAK
+1493 DHAIELIPNAK

-1553 GTLRPVQDYR
+1553 GSLRPVQDYR

-1585 LQGAKYFIKLDVR
+1585 LQGAKYFTKLDVR

-1642 MNDIFKDLISEG
+1642 MNDIFKNLIASG

-1675 IVRRVLQK
+1675 IVRQVLQK

-1795 PNRTGRFR
+1795 PTPNGRFR

-1812 IGAVLSQEQE
+1812 IGAVLSQEQ
-1822 DRWRPVAFMSKA
+1822 DSKWRPVAFMSKA

-1847 ELLAIMLALSEWRH
+1847 ELLAIMLALAEWRH

-1901 YHFILKHKPGTAN
+1901 YHFVLKHKPGTAN

-1951 PSEIHERVRTATRQK
+1951 ASETHGR

-1994 RTYVP
+1994 RIYVP
-1999 RHSALRGEIIA
+1999 RHSSLRGEIIS

-2036 PKIQKDIEAY
+2036 PKIQKDVEAY

-2069 NAIPTEPWTHVSVD
+2069 NAIPTEPWTHISID

-2089 DSNGHDALLVVV
+2089 DSNGHDALLVIV

-2107 IILVPCNVELSAA
+2107 IILVPCNVELSAE
-2120 GWARTLRDHV
+2120 GWARILRDHV
-2130 YAHHGMPQV
+2130 YARHGMPQV

-2210 HNNRAHSATGRSPFM
+2210 HNNRAHSATGKSPFM
-2225 ILYGRNPRIM
+2225 ILYRRNPRII
-2235 PDSPRTLNAKVP
+2235 PDSPRTPNSKVP
-2247 AASDFSKAIAQI
+2247 AASDFSKAMAQI
-2259 HKETELALEQAA
+2259 HKETETALEEAA

-2280 HKRPAQE
+2280 HKRTTRE
-2287 YHAGDKVWLDAT
+2287 YHVGDKVWLDAT

-2313 RVGPFLVL
+2313 RVGPFLIL

-2344 EKLLSPF
+2344 EKLLSPYE
-2351 TPPSFPNQE
+2351 PPAFPNQE

-2373 EEWEIEEILDSKSRK
+2373 EEWEIEEILDSKPRK
-2388 VRAKRGEPSTTVIDY
+2388 VRAKRGQPSTTVIDY

-2415 SWVTASEMGNTQEAI
+2415 SWVTASEMGNAQEAI
-2430 ADYETKM
+2430 AEYEAKM
-2437 GSNERVSVVKIA
+2437 GSNERVNVVKIA
-2449 TSKSPLAMVL
+2449 TSRSPLAMVL
-2459 DHHFDGEDISYLCQR
+2459 NHHFDGEDISYLCQR

-2486 ITLFENFL
+2486 VTLFENYL

-2504 SLQRTK
+2504 SLQRTE